1 MAEEVKI
8 TSTTTLE
15 DLVFANRN
23 KEYGAYFLRQVY
35 GKTIRNS
42 ALLGTALVCLGLIA
56 PTIYANLKPREEEQK
71 VVLANPMDIP
81 PPPMDENI
89 PPPPP
94 PPPPPE
100 VPQVSTTKFLP
111 PEIKP
116 DEEVPND
123 EPPPTQEELK
133 EAPAATVTVQGDPNA
148 TEVVIDPSEGT
159 GKVKEEVVEVKPV
172 EEEVFTVVEQ
182 NAEFP
187 GGAAELGKF
196 LQKNLKYPP
205 AASRANV
212 QGKVF
217 LSFVVGSDGRI
228 TDVSVLKG
236 LGFGCDEEAVRV
248 VKSMPRWNP
257 GKQSGRAVKSRF
269 NLPISFVLE

>member
-8 TSTTTLE
+8 TSSTTLE

-23 KEYGAYFLRQVY
+23 KEYGAYSLRQVY

-42 ALLGTALVCLGLIA
+42 ALLGTALVCLGLVA
-56 PTIYANLKPREEEQK
+56 PTIYAGLKPKEEAKK
-71 VVLANPMDIP
+71 VVLANPMEIP
-81 PPPMDENI
+81 PPPPEQELP

-100 VPQVSTTKFLP
+100 LKISTTKFLP
-111 PEIKP
+111 PEILP

-133 EAPAATVTVQGDPNA
+133 EAPAAEVTVAGDPNA

-159 GKVKEEVVEVKPV
+159 GKVREEVVEVKPV
-172 EEEVFTVVEQ
+172 EEQIFTVVEQ
-182 NAEFP
+182 QADFP
-187 GGAAELGKF
+187 GGQGELGKF

-236 LGFGCDEEAVRV
+236 LGFGCDEEAIRV
-248 VKSMPRWNP
+248 VKSMPRWTP